1 VASAC
6 HIRRGIFDEIGD
18 PETYFFRS
26 DAEGNITNWTELSGS
41 QAGTLDIPACVAQ
54 AGYTLIGWRED
65 AADDYVATIERVL
78 EDVVPAEW
86 GTEVLE
92 MLAAL
97 RRRVTEAEATGYR
110 RGVIAARE
118 VWRQKEQALRELQS
132 VDRDL
137 RVLLPGRGD
146 R

>member
-26 DAEGNITNWTELSGS
+26 DAEGNVTSWAELSGS
-41 QAGTLDIPACVAQ
+41 RAGTLDIPACVAK

-65 AADDYVATIERVL
+65 AADDYTATIGRVL